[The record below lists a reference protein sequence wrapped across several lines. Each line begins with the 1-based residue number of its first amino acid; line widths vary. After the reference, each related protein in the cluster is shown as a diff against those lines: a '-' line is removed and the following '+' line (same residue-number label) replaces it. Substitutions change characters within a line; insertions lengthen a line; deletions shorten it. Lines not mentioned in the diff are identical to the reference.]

1 MKGRTIS
8 RHPIMNKHN
17 MKQDLIHKEKNI
29 KRIQFSK
36 LNRHTCTYTYLN
48 MKINKFFLM
57 NELKFVLH
65 LFIYTIYIILEQ
77 HISLSLQH
85 KFIYLIF

>member
-1 MKGRTIS
+1 
-8 RHPIMNKHN
+8 MNKHN

-48 MKINKFFLM
+48 MKIN
-57 NELKFVLH
+57 
-65 LFIYTIYIILEQ
+65 
-77 HISLSLQH
+77 
-85 KFIYLIF
+85 